1 MLGGVVDAAAERFGD
16 ATAYLAPDGWS
27 LSYREL
33 ADRSRAVAAGLRARG
48 VREGDVVALVLP
60 TIPDH
65 VVAYVAAARL
75 GAITAGVNGRLA
87 APERAAVLERAA
99 PRLVLATA
107 ELRPDDAAALDAD
120 VVEVVPATGVVDLL
134 VDLADERGA
143 ADLPVLAPA
152 PDRPVAI
159 VFTSGTTGTPKGAVF
174 AQRQIDAITT
184 VDTGDVWAD
193 APGGASLA
201 ATSLAHLGPTTK
213 LAGNLHRGGTTV
225 LVARWRA
232 GEALELTERHRMASV
247 AGIPTQI
254 ALMLRHPDLDR
265 RDLSSVRA
273 IVMGGGPATPALVR
287 EARER
292 FGAAVATRYSC
303 TEAGV
308 GLGTAFDDPPEDAE
322 ETVGRPHPGVELT
335 VVDPGDP
342 DAMPVPVGEVGEVC
356 LRSAATMVGYWRDP
370 EATAAAFTPAGA
382 VRTGDLG
389 WVDDRGRL
397 HLAGRAKE
405 MYVRGGY
412 NVYPQAVEA
421 VLVEH
426 PAVAEVALVPRAD
439 DVMGEVGVAV
449 VVPADPDRPPT
460 LDELRAFAGDRL
472 ARHELPEALSLR
484 DALPRT
490 PMEKLDRRSLAR
502 DVGATG

>member
-1 MLGGVVDAAAERFGD
+1 
-16 ATAYLAPDGWS
+16 
-27 LSYREL
+27 
-33 ADRSRAVAAGLRARG
+33 
-48 VREGDVVALVLP
+48 
-60 TIPDH
+60 
-65 VVAYVAAARL
+65 
-75 GAITAGVNGRLA
+75 
-87 APERAAVLERAA
+87 
-99 PRLVLATA
+99 
-107 ELRPDDAAALDAD
+107 
-120 VVEVVPATGVVDLL
+120 VPATGVHDLL
-134 VDLADERGA
+134 ADLADEHGA
-143 ADLPVLAPA
+143 SHLPALAPD
-152 PDRPVAI
+152 PDRRVAI

-174 AQRQIDAITT
+174 GQRQIDAITT

-193 APGGASLA
+193 APGGANLA

-225 LVARWRA
+225 LVSRWRA

-247 AGIPTQI
+247 AGIPTQV
-254 ALMLRHPDLDR
+254 ALMLRDPDFDH

-287 EARER
+287 EARAR

-335 VVDPGDP
+335 VVVPGDP
-342 DAMPVPVGEVGEVC
+342 DAPPVPTGEVGEVC
-356 LRSAATMVGYWRDP
+356 LRSAATMTGYWRDP
-370 EATAAAFTPAGA
+370 AATAAAFTPSGA

-389 WVDDRGRL
+389 WIDDRGRL

-426 PAVAEVALVPRAD
+426 PAVADVALVPRPD

-449 VVPADPDRPPT
+449 VIPTDPDRPPT
-460 LDELRAFAGDRL
+460 LDELCAFAGDRL
-472 ARHELPEALSLR
+472 ARHELPEDLAVR
-484 DALPRT
+484 DALPLT
-490 PMEKLDRRSLAR
+490 PMEKLDRRALAR
-502 DVGATG
+502 DVAG